1 MKLAKILRRQN
12 IVIASLA
19 LITALTLSSTVVAK
33 SIYNNQRKIKLAQNC
48 AVVNFPP
55 NAAKNTILDPQNGT
69 LLVKWYNN
77 DQESSIELPYEPV
90 NGFEGCSASAKE
102 ILQHAKGAYDE
113 QMSESCTDFRDIL
126 SGKKPILE
134 KNGQKPNINGA
145 ITFVKEYCK

>member
-1 MKLAKILRRQN
+1 MKLVKILRRQN

-48 AVVNFPP
+48 AMVNFQP

-77 DQESSIELPYEPV
+77 DQESTIELPYEPA
-90 NGFEGCSASAKE
+90 NGFGGCSASAKE
-102 ILQHAKGAYDE
+102 VLRHAKEVYDE
-113 QMSESCTDFRDIL
+113 QLSESCADFQYIL
-126 SGKKPILE
+126 GGKKPALE

-145 ITFVKEYCK
+145 IAFVKEYCK